1 MKQPKVY
8 WEKSQSVWPGT
19 IYAVYPDQ
27 EEIENGLC
35 DFWDK
40 VPEKT
45 FDNNVQVPICVR
57 DSKLGREYYLNNPF
71 LLAACVTALLMN
83 RPEGMVVIV

>member
-1 MKQPKVY
+1 MKQPKVF
-8 WEKSQSVWPGT
+8 WERSQYVRPGT
-19 IYAVYPDQ
+19 VYAIYPDR

-45 FDNNVQVPICVR
+45 FDNNVQVSICVR
-57 DSKLGREYYLNNPF
+57 DSKLGRDYFLNNSFP
-71 LLAACVTALLMN
+71 LAALVTALLLN
-83 RPEGMVVIV
+83 RPEGMRVIV